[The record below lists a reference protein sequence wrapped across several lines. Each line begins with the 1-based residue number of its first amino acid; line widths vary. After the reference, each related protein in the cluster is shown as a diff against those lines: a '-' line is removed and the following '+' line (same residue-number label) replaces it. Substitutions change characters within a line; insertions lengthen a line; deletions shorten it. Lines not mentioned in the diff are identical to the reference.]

1 MVNSITMVLFY
12 ICKASVLLTILIKFI
27 GDTIIMIDKNS
38 TLYYKFNK
46 MKEFVRHIN
55 MAEVAL
61 EAFED
66 EEILSWKKHFI
77 KSEAFA
83 VIENMCSEI
92 EYYMNQ
98 YNNAADNNANTADN
112 TNDTKTKDPLNTLLV

>member
-1 MVNSITMVLFY
+1 
-12 ICKASVLLTILIKFI
+12 
-27 GDTIIMIDKNS
+27 MIDKNS

-46 MKEFVRHIN
+46 MKEFVKHIN

-98 YNNAADNNANTADN
+98 YNNTDSTDNNANDA
-112 TNDTKTKDPLNTLLV
+112 KTKDHLNVLLV

>member
-1 MVNSITMVLFY
+1 
-12 ICKASVLLTILIKFI
+12 
-27 GDTIIMIDKNS
+27 MIDKNS

-46 MKEFVRHIN
+46 MKEFVKHIN

-98 YNNAADNNANTADN
+98 YNTKDNKTNTADN
-112 TNDTKTKDPLNTLLV
+112 TSDAKAKDPLNLLLV

>member
-1 MVNSITMVLFY
+1 MANSITMVLLY
-12 ICKASVLLTILIKFI
+12 IHKASVLLTTLTNFI
-27 GDTIIMIDKNS
+27 GNIMIDKNS
-38 TLYYKFNK
+38 TLYVYKFNQ
-46 MKEFVRHIN
+46 MKEFVKHIN

-77 KSEAFA
+77 KSEAFD

-98 YNNAADNNANTADN
+98 YNNTTDNNTADN

>member
-1 MVNSITMVLFY
+1 
-12 ICKASVLLTILIKFI
+12 
-27 GDTIIMIDKNS
+27 MIDKNS

-98 YNNAADNNANTADN
+98 YNNTTCKSTTDNNTMDN
-112 TNDTKTKDPLNTLLV
+112 TNDTKAKDPLNILLV

>member
-1 MVNSITMVLFY
+1 
-12 ICKASVLLTILIKFI
+12 
-27 GDTIIMIDKNS
+27 MIDKNS
-38 TLYYKFNK
+38 ALYYKFSK
-46 MKEFVRHIN
+46 MKEFVKHIN

-98 YNNAADNNANTADN
+98 YNNTDNN
-112 TNDTKTKDPLNTLLV
+112 TNDAKTKDPLNVLLV

>member
-1 MVNSITMVLFY
+1 
-12 ICKASVLLTILIKFI
+12 
-27 GDTIIMIDKNS
+27 MIDKNS

-61 EAFED
+61 EAFD
-66 EEILSWKKHFI
+66 DDEILSWKKHFI

-98 YNNAADNNANTADN
+98 YNNTDNNTDNNTYNNTDN
-112 TNDTKTKDPLNTLLV
+112 NTRHKSKDPLNITLV

>member
-1 MVNSITMVLFY
+1 
-12 ICKASVLLTILIKFI
+12 
-27 GDTIIMIDKNS
+27 MIDKNS

-46 MKEFVRHIN
+46 MKEFVKYIN

-98 YNNAADNNANTADN
+98 YNNTADNNTNTADN
-112 TNDTKTKDPLNTLLV
+112 TNDAKTKDPLNELLV

>member
-1 MVNSITMVLFY
+1 MVIELAMVLFY
-12 ICKASVLLTILIKFI
+12 IHKDSASLTNFI
-27 GDTIIMIDKNS
+27 GNIMIDKNS
-38 TLYYKFNK
+38 TLYYKLNK

-61 EAFED
+61 EAFDD

-77 KSEAFA
+77 KSEAFS

-98 YNNAADNNANTADN
+98 YNNTDNN

>member
-1 MVNSITMVLFY
+1 
-12 ICKASVLLTILIKFI
+12 
-27 GDTIIMIDKNS
+27 MIDKNS

-46 MKEFVRHIN
+46 MKEFVKHIN
-55 MAEVAL
+55 MAEIAL
-61 EAFED
+61 QAFED

-77 KSEAFA
+77 KSEAFD

-98 YNNAADNNANTADN
+98 YNNTDSTDNN
-112 TNDTKTKDPLNTLLV
+112 TNNAKTKDPLNTLLV

>member
-1 MVNSITMVLFY
+1 
-12 ICKASVLLTILIKFI
+12 
-27 GDTIIMIDKNS
+27 MIYNN

-77 KSEAFA
+77 KSEAFS

-98 YNNAADNNANTADN
+98 YNNADNSTDN
-112 TNDTKTKDPLNTLLV
+112 TNDTKGKDPLNTTLV

>member
-1 MVNSITMVLFY
+1 MANSITMVLFY
-12 ICKASVLLTILIKFI
+12 IYKASVLLTILTNFI
-27 GDTIIMIDKNS
+27 GNIMIDKNS
-38 TLYYKFNK
+38 TLYYKLNK
-46 MKEFVRHIN
+46 MKEFVKHIN

-77 KSEAFA
+77 KSEAFD

-98 YNNAADNNANTADN
+98 YNTTDNNTADN
-112 TNDTKTKDPLNTLLV
+112 TNDTKTKDPLNALLV

>member
-1 MVNSITMVLFY
+1 
-12 ICKASVLLTILIKFI
+12 
-27 GDTIIMIDKNS
+27 MIDKNS
-38 TLYYKFNK
+38 TLYHYKFNN

-77 KSEAFA
+77 KSEAFS
-83 VIENMCSEI
+83 VIENMCNEI

-98 YNNAADNNANTADN
+98 YNNTDSTDNN
-112 TNDTKTKDPLNTLLV
+112 TNDAKQKII

>member
-1 MVNSITMVLFY
+1 MVIELAMVLFY
-12 ICKASVLLTILIKFI
+12 IHKASVLLTILTNFMEN
-27 GDTIIMIDKNS
+27 IMIDKNS

-46 MKEFVRHIN
+46 MKEFVKHIN

-77 KSEAFA
+77 KSEAFD

-98 YNNAADNNANTADN
+98 YNNTADNN
-112 TNDTKTKDPLNTLLV
+112 TNDSKTKDPINTLLV

>member
-1 MVNSITMVLFY
+1 
-12 ICKASVLLTILIKFI
+12 
-27 GDTIIMIDKNS
+27 MIDKNS
-38 TLYYKFNK
+38 TLYYKFSK

-61 EAFED
+61 EAFDD

-98 YNNAADNNANTADN
+98 YNTDNNTDNN
-112 TNDTKTKDPLNTLLV
+112 TNDAKTKDPLNALLV

>member
-1 MVNSITMVLFY
+1 MVNLIIMVLFY
-12 ICKASVLLTILIKFI
+12 IYKASVLLTALTNFI
-27 GDTIIMIDKNS
+27 GNIMIDKNS

-77 KSEAFA
+77 KSEAFD

-98 YNNAADNNANTADN
+98 YNNTTDNN
-112 TNDTKTKDPLNTLLV
+112 TNDSKTKDPLNTLLV

>member
-1 MVNSITMVLFY
+1 
-12 ICKASVLLTILIKFI
+12 
-27 GDTIIMIDKNS
+27 MIDKNS
-38 TLYYKFNK
+38 TLYYKFSK

-92 EYYMNQ
+92 EYYMNL
-98 YNNAADNNANTADN
+98 YNTDNNNTDNN
-112 TNDTKTKDPLNTLLV
+112 TNDKSKDPLNITLV

>member
-1 MVNSITMVLFY
+1 
-12 ICKASVLLTILIKFI
+12 
-27 GDTIIMIDKNS
+27 MIDKNS

-61 EAFED
+61 EAFD
-66 EEILSWKKHFI
+66 DDEILSWKKHFI

-98 YNNAADNNANTADN
+98 YNNTDNNTDNNIDNNTRH
-112 TNDTKTKDPLNTLLV
+112 KSKDPLNITLV

>member
-1 MVNSITMVLFY
+1 
-12 ICKASVLLTILIKFI
+12 
-27 GDTIIMIDKNS
+27 MIDKNS
-38 TLYYKFNK
+38 TLYYKLNK

-61 EAFED
+61 EAFDD

-98 YNNAADNNANTADN
+98 YNNTTDNNTADN
-112 TNDTKTKDPLNTLLV
+112 TNDANEQKDPLNLLLV

>member
-1 MVNSITMVLFY
+1 
-12 ICKASVLLTILIKFI
+12 
-27 GDTIIMIDKNS
+27 MIDKNS

-46 MKEFVRHIN
+46 MKEFVKYIN

-98 YNNAADNNANTADN
+98 YNTDNNIDNNTTDN
-112 TNDTKTKDPLNTLLV
+112 TSDTKTKIL

>member
-1 MVNSITMVLFY
+1 
-12 ICKASVLLTILIKFI
+12 
-27 GDTIIMIDKNS
+27 MIDKNS

-46 MKEFVRHIN
+46 MKEFVRYIN

-98 YNNAADNNANTADN
+98 YNNTADNNTNTADN
-112 TNDTKTKDPLNTLLV
+112 TNDAKTKDPLNLLLV

>member
-1 MVNSITMVLFY
+1 
-12 ICKASVLLTILIKFI
+12 
-27 GDTIIMIDKNS
+27 MIDKNS

-61 EAFED
+61 EAFD
-66 EEILSWKKHFI
+66 DDEILSWKKHFI

-98 YNNAADNNANTADN
+98 YNNTDNNTDNN
-112 TNDTKTKDPLNTLLV
+112 TNDKSKDPLNITLV

>member
-1 MVNSITMVLFY
+1 
-12 ICKASVLLTILIKFI
+12 
-27 GDTIIMIDKNS
+27 MIDKSS

-46 MKEFVRHIN
+46 MKEFVKHIN

-98 YNNAADNNANTADN
+98 YNNTNIADN
-112 TNDTKTKDPLNTLLV
+112 TNDAKTKDHLNALLV

>member
-1 MVNSITMVLFY
+1 MVIELAMVLFY
-12 ICKASVLLTILIKFI
+12 VHKASVLLTVLTNFI
-27 GDTIIMIDKNS
+27 GNIMIDKNS

-46 MKEFVRHIN
+46 MKEFVKHIN

-77 KSEAFA
+77 KSEAFD

-98 YNNAADNNANTADN
+98 YNTTDNNTADNNTADN
-112 TNDTKTKDPLNTLLV
+112 TNDTKTKDPLNALLV

>member
-1 MVNSITMVLFY
+1 
-12 ICKASVLLTILIKFI
+12 
-27 GDTIIMIDKNS
+27 MIDKNS

-46 MKEFVRHIN
+46 MKEFVKHIN

-98 YNNAADNNANTADN
+98 YNNTDITDNN
-112 TNDTKTKDPLNTLLV
+112 TNDTKAKIL

>member
-1 MVNSITMVLFY
+1 
-12 ICKASVLLTILIKFI
+12 
-27 GDTIIMIDKNS
+27 MIDKNS

-46 MKEFVRHIN
+46 MKEFVKHIN

-98 YNNAADNNANTADN
+98 YNNTKDNKTNTADN
-112 TNDTKTKDPLNTLLV
+112 TSDAKAKDPLNLLLV

>member
-1 MVNSITMVLFY
+1 
-12 ICKASVLLTILIKFI
+12 
-27 GDTIIMIDKNS
+27 MIDKNS

-46 MKEFVRHIN
+46 MKEFVKHIN

-98 YNNAADNNANTADN
+98 YNNNTDSTDNN
-112 TNDTKTKDPLNTLLV
+112 TNDAKQKDPLNITLV

>member
-1 MVNSITMVLFY
+1 
-12 ICKASVLLTILIKFI
+12 
-27 GDTIIMIDKNS
+27 MIDKNS
-38 TLYYKFNK
+38 TLYVYKFNK
-46 MKEFVRHIN
+46 MKEFVKHIN

-77 KSEAFA
+77 KSEAFS

-98 YNNAADNNANTADN
+98 YNNTDNN
-112 TNDTKTKDPLNTLLV
+112 TNDTKTKDPLNALLV

>member
-1 MVNSITMVLFY
+1 
-12 ICKASVLLTILIKFI
+12 
-27 GDTIIMIDKNS
+27 MIDKNS

-46 MKEFVRHIN
+46 MKEFVKHIN

-98 YNNAADNNANTADN
+98 YNNTKDNKTNTTDNANDA
-112 TNDTKTKDPLNTLLV
+112 KAKDPLNLLLV

>member
-1 MVNSITMVLFY
+1 
-12 ICKASVLLTILIKFI
+12 
-27 GDTIIMIDKNS
+27 MIDKNS

-46 MKEFVRHIN
+46 MKEFVKHIN

-77 KSEAFA
+77 KSEAFS
-83 VIENMCSEI
+83 VIENMCGEI

-98 YNNAADNNANTADN
+98 YNNTTCKNTTDNNTMDN
-112 TNDTKTKDPLNTLLV
+112 TNDAKPKDPLNLLLV

>member
-1 MVNSITMVLFY
+1 MANSITMVLFY
-12 ICKASVLLTILIKFI
+12 IYKSSVLLTILIKFI
-27 GDTIIMIDKNS
+27 GDTVIMIDKNS

-46 MKEFVRHIN
+46 MKEFVKHIN

-98 YNNAADNNANTADN
+98 YNNTDN
-112 TNDTKTKDPLNTLLV
+112 TTNS

>member
-1 MVNSITMVLFY
+1 
-12 ICKASVLLTILIKFI
+12 
-27 GDTIIMIDKNS
+27 MIDKNS

-46 MKEFVRHIN
+46 MKEFVKHIN

-77 KSEAFA
+77 KSEAFS
-83 VIENMCSEI
+83 VIENMCGEI

-98 YNNAADNNANTADN
+98 YNTKDNKTNTADN
-112 TNDTKTKDPLNTLLV
+112 TNDTKAKDPLNLLLV

>member
-1 MVNSITMVLFY
+1 
-12 ICKASVLLTILIKFI
+12 
-27 GDTIIMIDKNS
+27 MIDKNS

-61 EAFED
+61 EAFD
-66 EEILSWKKHFI
+66 DDEILSWKKHFI

-83 VIENMCSEI
+83 VIENMCGEI

-98 YNNAADNNANTADN
+98 YNNTDNNTDNN
-112 TNDTKTKDPLNTLLV
+112 TNDKSKDPLNITLV

>member
-1 MVNSITMVLFY
+1 
-12 ICKASVLLTILIKFI
+12 
-27 GDTIIMIDKNS
+27 MIDKKS

-46 MKEFVRHIN
+46 MKEFVKHIN

-77 KSEAFA
+77 KSEAFS

-98 YNNAADNNANTADN
+98 YNNNNNNNTGKNNTNN
-112 TNDTKTKDPLNTLLV
+112 TNDAKTKDPLNTLLV

>member
-1 MVNSITMVLFY
+1 
-12 ICKASVLLTILIKFI
+12 
-27 GDTIIMIDKNS
+27 MIDKNS

-46 MKEFVRHIN
+46 MKEFVKHIN

-98 YNNAADNNANTADN
+98 YNNTDSTDNNP
-112 TNDTKTKDPLNTLLV
+112 NDTKTKIL

>member
-1 MVNSITMVLFY
+1 MVIELAMVLFY
-12 ICKASVLLTILIKFI
+12 TCKASVLLTALTNFT
-27 GDTIIMIDKNS
+27 GNIMIDKNS

-77 KSEAFA
+77 KSEAFD

-98 YNNAADNNANTADN
+98 YNNTDNN
-112 TNDTKTKDPLNTLLV
+112 TNDTKTKIL